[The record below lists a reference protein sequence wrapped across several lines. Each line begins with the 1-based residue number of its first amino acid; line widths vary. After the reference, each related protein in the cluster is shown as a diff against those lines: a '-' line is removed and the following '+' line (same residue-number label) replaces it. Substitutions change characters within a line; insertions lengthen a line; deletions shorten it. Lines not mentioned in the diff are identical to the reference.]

1 MTFKGIDSLNYHD
14 VVRIVEKFRPYSVKM
29 IQTEEMR
36 VLEPVLNKIRFEL
49 RELRKALKVER
60 KNQPEESVFDTEKFV
75 NN

>member
-1 MTFKGIDSLNYHD
+1 
-14 VVRIVEKFRPYSVKM
+14 M